1 MNSIAFPNIFN
12 TTTTNIYKDHQA
24 TVSNLILTLQSARGS
39 LFGDPDFGTNLK
51 KLIYDQGDSTLMELV
66 TEDIYVTIKLFVPQL
81 LLERSDITFSI
92 KDNVLFVN
100 IQALNLIDYQTDM
113 YNIALLQVEEE

>member
-12 TTTTNIYKDHQA
+12 TTTTNIYRDHQA

-100 IQALNLIDYQTDM
+100 IKALNLIDYQTDM

>member
-24 TVSNLILTLQSARGS
+24 TVSNLILTLQSVRGS

-51 KLIYDQGDSTLMELV
+51 KLIFDQGDSAIQELV
-66 TEDIYVTIKLFVPQL
+66 AEDVYITIKLFVPQL
-81 LLERSDITFSI
+81 LLERSGITFSI
-92 KDNVLFVN
+92 SDNILYVN
-100 IQALNLIDYQTDM
+100 IKALNLIDYETNM
-113 YNIALLQVEEE
+113 YSIALLKVEEE

>member
-100 IQALNLIDYQTDM
+100 IKALNLIDYQTDM

>member
-66 TEDIYVTIKLFVPQL
+66 TEDIYVAIKLFVPQL

-100 IQALNLIDYQTDM
+100 IKALNLIDYQTDM